1 MYDITNSV
9 DSGRVIAFWSPVHR
23 QGAVST
29 TVAMMA
35 CFMAEK
41 IIEAKEDDKLLI
53 LSNELYG
60 SPTAASYM
68 VKDMMPD
75 GLTEVV
81 ELSRSDNLKT
91 CVDIYNN
98 TFSGVPRVD
107 ILNSSKRNTNIED
120 YLSRE
125 IPNIFNVARSG
136 YKFTLVDTVAGT
148 FNEATRSILR
158 SSDMIVVCMPQDK
171 YLFDSWIR
179 KMPGVFI
186 NDADKKP
193 VVIVSEQHCEY
204 EHMKYSQMKKELKK
218 ELYYICLNDIVHKAV
233 SERDIPGMIKS
244 WYKAKNPDDIIEEL
258 DAIYNKILD
267 DLENIV
273 QLEVQKALEEEEESK
288 QKTKEYLD
296 TVDSLFYGMGYE
308 EEEDSDESGIPD
320 ESSIEAFMTS
330 SSSEEEDTSESDL
343 AEDDSESES
352 VLGLSEDEGSDE
364 DDSSVNY
371 EGSDGDVSLDDCE
384 MVSMFG
390 LGLGE
395 EAEADELRNEASGS
409 NKE

>member
-1 MYDITNSV
+1 MYDVTNSV

-23 QGAVST
+23 QGAVSA

-41 IIEAKEDDKLLI
+41 ILEAKEDDKLLV

-60 SPTAASYM
+60 APTAANYM

-81 ELSRSDNLKT
+81 ELSSSDNLKT
-91 CVDIYNN
+91 SADIYNN
-98 TFSGVPRVD
+98 TFSGVSRVD

-148 FNEATRSILR
+148 FDEASRQILR
-158 SSDMIVVCMPQDK
+158 TCDMIVVCMPQDK

-179 KMPGVFI
+179 KMPGIFI
-186 NDADKKP
+186 QEADKKP
-193 VVIVSEQHCEY
+193 VLIISEKHYEY

-218 ELYYICLNDIVHKAV
+218 ELYYISLNDIVHKAV
-233 SERDIPGMIKS
+233 SERDIPTMIRS
-244 WYKAKNPDDIIEEL
+244 WYKSKTPDDIILEL
-258 DAIYNKILD
+258 DAIYSQILT
-267 DLENIV
+267 DLDNIV
-273 QLEVQKALEEEEESK
+273 QLEIQRALEEEEESK

-296 TVDSLFYGMGYE
+296 TVDNLFGEDMYGSSDDE
-308 EEEDSDESGIPD
+308 DESGIPD
-320 ESSIEAFMTS
+320 EASIEAFMSSTS
-330 SSSEEEDTSESDL
+330 SSSEDEDNVSSEEDTTEQ
-343 AEDDSESES
+343 EDITS
-352 VLGLSEDEGSDE
+352 VLGLSEEGEYDSTSVLEESPSDDEMAD
-364 DDSSVNY
+364 
-371 EGSDGDVSLDDCE
+371 
-384 MVSMFG
+384 MFG
-390 LGLGE
+390 LSGDSEQSEYEEEPQIESE
-395 EAEADELRNEASGS
+395 EAE
-409 NKE
+409 K